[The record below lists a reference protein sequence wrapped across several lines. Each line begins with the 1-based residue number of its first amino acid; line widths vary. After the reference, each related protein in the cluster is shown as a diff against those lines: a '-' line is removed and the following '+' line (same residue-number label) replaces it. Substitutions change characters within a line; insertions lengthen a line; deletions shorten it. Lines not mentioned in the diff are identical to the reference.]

1 MKFRKW
7 VLLDRRGRIMRYTDN
22 QPVIYDTRREAKENA
37 SLFDKK
43 REWRPVR
50 AALTVGEHRG

>member
-7 VLLDRRGRIMRYTDN
+7 VLLDKRGRIMRYTND
-22 QPVIYDTRREAKENA
+22 QPVIYDTRKDAKLNA
-37 SLFDKK
+37 DCFDPS

-50 AALTVGEHRG
+50 AEVTVGGEQK